1 MLMNDCNQPKS
12 QTIRFDW
19 AMRRLL
25 RNKANFSVLEG
36 LLTTLLGEKIVIQ
49 KLLESE
55 SNQEEG
61 MNIGR
66 AEREKHKAIEV
77 VRFLKSSGSSV
88 ELIAGATGLSREEIE
103 GL

>member
-1 MLMNDCNQPKS
+1 
-12 QTIRFDW
+12 
-19 AMRRLL
+19 
-25 RNKANFSVLEG
+25 
-36 LLTTLLGEKIVIQ
+36 
-49 KLLESE
+49 
-55 SNQEEG
+55 

-103 GL
+103 SL

>member
-1 MLMNDCNQPKS
+1 
-12 QTIRFDW
+12 
-19 AMRRLL
+19 
-25 RNKANFSVLEG
+25 
-36 LLTTLLGEKIVIQ
+36 
-49 KLLESE
+49 
-55 SNQEEG
+55 

-88 ELIAGATGLSREEIE
+88 ELITGATGLSREEIE

>member
-1 MLMNDCNQPKS
+1 MQLSASGIADSCLERCSFDDLDDFHYLCRNQS
-12 QTIRFDW
+12 R
-19 AMRRLL
+19 
-25 RNKANFSVLEG
+25 G
-36 LLTTLLGEKIVIQ
+36 L
-49 KLLESE
+49 
-55 SNQEEG
+55 EEG

-88 ELIAGATGLSREEIE
+88 ELITGATGLSREEIE